1 MDSCQY
7 IMAYILTVV
16 IFYVKIL
23 ITMQGIT
30 LLDMTCEKDI
40 WQVQWHI
47 VGHLSEGTS
56 NAKSKMTLRL
66 QDDQVISI
74 NSSTIR

>member
-1 MDSCQY
+1 
-7 IMAYILTVV
+7 
-16 IFYVKIL
+16 
-23 ITMQGIT
+23 MQGIT